1 MPAGEQSN
9 AQDNLGGLP
18 VEALKLAL
26 QVNLYDVDQGE
37 SLGEVS
43 IWNPNQIRGDFYYL
57 DSANQ
62 LVKLDVDPASG
73 HVVLPAALLQQSING
88 TIATVENLY
97 FVPDRHYSTGN
108 GGMNASV
115 SVEILHNGV
124 RDHFTNGNMRIEIE
138 SVADIATWKSS
149 SEFHYDAVEDG
160 SNVSLNIAAETQDNS
175 NPEAITYQ
183 IRFTENGANANLVYS
198 DGSPIPTK
206 TDANGTYYEVP
217 ANKIAQVQVDPAD
230 NFAGQIKLDVTA
242 ITKESTNYVAGK
254 QTAQSETKE
263 IVIDVAPE
271 ADRGSFTV
279 NRISIFE
286 DNASNQNAVDPSV
299 EHDPLLLSE
308 VISMTGSSDADGSE
322 ALFVRLSD
330 FTDTGATLVWLGS
343 GPSPITVGTYL
354 MGKLIMRYRRVRYL
368 RLRFY
373 QRNTAMRISHSWSK
387 VL

>member
-1 MPAGEQSN
+1 M
-9 AQDNLGGLP
+9 
-18 VEALKLAL
+18 
-26 QVNLYDVDQGE
+26 
-37 SLGEVS
+37 
-43 IWNPNQIRGDFYYL
+43 
-57 DSANQ
+57 
-62 LVKLDVDPASG
+62 KLDVDPASG

-217 ANKIAQVQVDPAD
+217 TNKIAQVQVDPAD

-354 MGKLIMRYRRVRYL
+354 METYYEIPQSALSQVEVLPTKHSNENFSFVVEGIVKDTVNLSTYWRRILNR
-368 RLRFY
+368 
-373 QRNTAMRISHSWSK
+373 
-387 VL
+387 